1 MSLLERIL
9 KLANENKHARVWFHV
24 LFWIFYWLITYY
36 FNTIS
41 LNIFAK
47 TFLAWLEPLCNVLNL
62 ILFYYPLMYIIVPFY
77 LKKNRYLIGLI
88 LLFTQ
93 IIIYTVLSEIQER
106 VLIEHCI
113 TCNDI
118 LAQMPNSITQSLQQP
133 LFIGVISSLFSF
145 GIIFILIAK
154 LSPVMAFKISIDL
167 VKTQKTA
174 IELEK
179 ENILLEFNFLKSQV
193 NPHFLFNTLNN
204 IHSLIFQDRR
214 KDASAT
220 ISKLSDFLRY
230 SLYESGKELVN
241 LSKEI
246 KLINDYIELEKLR
259 LNKTDVTFYS
269 NTNNDDIEIPPLLF
283 IPLVEN
289 AFKYTADTTINKSF
303 INIEIGLINKILT
316 FQITNNYDPSK
327 RKNNGG
333 IGLSN
338 LKKRLLNYYP
348 TTHLLEIT
356 DRDNVHAIKI
366 QIKL

>member
-9 KLANENKHARVWFHV
+9 KLTNENKYVRVWFHV
-24 LFWIFYWLITYY
+24 FFWIFYWLITYY

-41 LNIFAK
+41 LNIFSK

-62 ILFYYPLMYIIVPFY
+62 ILFYYPFMYIIVPFF
-77 LKKNRYLIGLI
+77 LKKKRYLIGI
-88 LLFTQ
+88 IFLLTQ
-93 IIIYTVLSEIQER
+93 IIIYALLSEIQER
-106 VLIEHCI
+106 FLIEHCI
-113 TCNDI
+113 TCKDI
-118 LAQMPNSITQSLQQP
+118 LAQMPASITQSLQQS
-133 LFIGVISSLFSF
+133 LFIGITSSLLSF
-145 GIIFILIAK
+145 GIIFVLIAK

-167 VKTQKTA
+167 VKAQKTA

-179 ENILLEFNFLKSQV
+179 VNILLEFNFLKSQV

-230 SLYESGKELVN
+230 SLYESGKEWVK

-259 LNKTDVTFYS
+259 LNKTDVSFSS

-289 AFKYTADTTINKSF
+289 AFKYTADTTFNKSF
-303 INIEIGLINKILT
+303 INIRIELKNKILK
-316 FQITNNYDPSK
+316 FQITNNYDASK
-327 RKNNGG
+327 RNNNGG

-348 TTHLLEIT
+348 TKHLLEIT
-356 DRDNVHAIKI
+356 DSENVHKVKI